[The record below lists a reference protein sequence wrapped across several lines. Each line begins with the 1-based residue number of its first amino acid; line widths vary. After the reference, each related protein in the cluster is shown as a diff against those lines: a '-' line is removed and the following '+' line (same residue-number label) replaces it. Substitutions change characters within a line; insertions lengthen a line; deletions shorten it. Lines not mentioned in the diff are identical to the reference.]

1 MFERCGLFRIT
12 EILVMSS
19 LCLCEDGILPAWS
32 RSRPIQFS
40 FISEEDN
47 HVIGEAKLII
57 TTAVVSAAV
66 HLDNTASLMVS
77 IHRERS

>member
-1 MFERCGLFRIT
+1 MI
-12 EILVMSS
+12 ISS
-19 LCLCEDGILPAWS
+19 LCLREDGVFPAWS
-32 RSRPIQFS
+32 RSLPDQFS

-66 HLDNTASLMVS
+66 HFDNTASLVVEVLRV
-77 IHRERS
+77 RESAVEDREQ